1 MIALISVCE
10 SFTPKCEI
18 LLSTFAQAWEESCH
32 LTPASFYRS
41 HKRHRYNL
49 IAQVFCGPPLQARR
63 TVFGLEK
70 IVQGFLSLGN
80 LSEYFIA
87 ADIARFKK
95 LMCNL
100 REVRRQRERFAPTER
115 LNRRYFV
122 SPFVPAFLSECSRSC
137 ISQVHAVNWAT
148 CDSKNLRKMYDIRV
162 TWKFRF

>member
-87 ADIARFKK
+87 VDIARFKK

-100 REVRRQRERFAPTER
+100 REVRRQRERGSLQQKDFIGDISSHLLFQHFC
-115 LNRRYFV
+115 LNAAEAAYHKCMLSIGQHVTAKIFEKCMTFV
-122 SPFVPAFLSECSRSC
+122 
-137 ISQVHAVNWAT
+137 
-148 CDSKNLRKMYDIRV
+148 
-162 TWKFRF
+162 